1 MELIMMDKKD
11 KDELIYGL
19 IGLLIAALFCLFAS
33 CRTRIRY
40 IPIESSSDSIY
51 IDRLIP
57 YPLPADSASIRALM
71 ECDENG
77 KVILCWLDIANSKN
91 VELQFKIDSLGQVIA
106 NMKVKPDTVYLPS
119 KEIIVDRK
127 IEVPVEV
134 ERELSKWEQFKM
146 DVGGWAIGVLSGL
159 LLLGIGYVVVW
170 LIKKRR

>member
-1 MELIMMDKKD
+1 MDKKD
-11 KDELIYGL
+11 KNELIGSL
-19 IGLLIAALFCLFAS
+19 IVSFVMLLFCLLVS
-33 CRTRIRY
+33 CQTQIKYVPVENRT
-40 IPIESSSDSIY
+40 DSIY
-51 IDRLIP
+51 IDRLVP
-57 YPLPADSASIRALM
+57 YPIPQDSASIRALM

-77 KVILCWLDIANSKN
+77 KVILKWLDMVNTKN

-106 NMKVKPDTVYLPS
+106 NMKVKPDTIYLPS

-134 ERELSKWEQFKM
+134 ERKLTKWEQFKM

-159 LLLGIGYVVVW
+159 LLLGVGYIVVW

>member
-1 MELIMMDKKD
+1 MDKKD
-11 KDELIYGL
+11 KNELIGSL
-19 IGLLIAALFCLFAS
+19 IVSFVMLLFCLLVS
-33 CRTRIRY
+33 CQTQIKYVPVENRT
-40 IPIESSSDSIY
+40 DSIY
-51 IDRLIP
+51 IDRLVP
-57 YPLPADSASIRALM
+57 YPIPQDSASIRALM

-77 KVILCWLDIANSKN
+77 KVILKWLDMANTKN

-106 NMKVKPDTVYLPS
+106 NMKVKPDTIYLPS

-134 ERELSKWEQFKM
+134 ERKLTKWEQFKM

-159 LLLGIGYVVVW
+159 LLLGVGYIVVW

>member
-1 MELIMMDKKD
+1 MMDKKD

-19 IGLLIAALFCLFAS
+19 IGLLIVALFSLFTS
-33 CRTRIRY
+33 CRARIRY
-40 IPIESSSDSIY
+40 IPIGCSTDSIY
-51 IDRLIP
+51 IDKLIP
-57 YPLPADSASIRALM
+57 YPMPADSASIRALM

-77 KVILCWLDIANSKN
+77 KVILRWLDIANSKN

-106 NMKVKPDTVYLPS
+106 NMKVKPDTIYLPS

-134 ERELSKWEQFKM
+134 ERKLTKWEQFKM

-159 LLLGIGYVVVW
+159 LLLGVGCVIIW